1 MDIPVNFRTV
11 DAGKCSDAVVK
22 IILEGPLPLVTES
35 NKCQECKLCC
45 WKDMKPLRHLL

>member
-11 DAGKCSDAVVK
+11 DAGKCSDAVVR

-35 NKCQECKLCC
+35 SQPGRNVNCAVGKI
-45 WKDMKPLRHLL
+45 